1 MEGVLE
7 VAVYVDDIDRSL
19 EFYRTVLGFDV
30 VDSSERL
37 FALRIAER
45 QILLVCKR
53 GASTHLS
60 PGAHDARGSQHVA
73 FAIAASDLTSWEQRL
88 RERGIAIEERRQWTR
103 GGVSLYFRD
112 PDGHLLELATPG
124 VWSIY

>member
-1 MEGVLE
+1 MNGVLE
-7 VAVYVDDIDRSL
+7 VALYVDDIDRAL
-19 EFYRTVLGFDV
+19 AFYQSVLGFDL
-30 VDSSERL
+30 VDGGERL

-45 QILLVCKR
+45 QLLLLCKR
-53 GASTHLS
+53 RASAAMPL
-60 PGAHDARGSQHVA
+60 GAHDADGRQHVA
-73 FAIAASDLTSWEQRL
+73 FAIAASDLPSWETRL
-88 RERGIAIEERRQWTR
+88 AERGVAIEERRQWPR